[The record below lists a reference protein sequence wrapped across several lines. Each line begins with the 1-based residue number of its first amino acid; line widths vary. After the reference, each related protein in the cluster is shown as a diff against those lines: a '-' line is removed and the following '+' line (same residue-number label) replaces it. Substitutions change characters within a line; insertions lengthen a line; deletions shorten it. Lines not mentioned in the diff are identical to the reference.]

1 MKLIQSLEDLA
12 QARAEAAERQQSAT
26 AGNIHIRIG
35 MASCGIAAG
44 AKDTLQAIQ
53 QIIASQ
59 NLSGIRVTQTGCPG
73 LCVLE
78 PIVQVQMHNQPVI
91 TYGKVTPE
99 VARRIIEQHIKRG
112 MIVPEYVVESY

>member
-1 MKLIQSLEDLA
+1 MKLIQSLEDLE
-12 QARAEAAERQQSAT
+12 QARAEAAERQKSAA

-44 AKDTLQAIQ
+44 AKDTLRVIQ

-59 NLSGIRVTQTGCPG
+59 GLSGIQVIKTGCLG

-78 PIVQVQMHNQPVI
+78 PIVQVQMHNQPTI
-91 TYGKVTPE
+91 TYGRVTPE
-99 VARRIIEQHIKRG
+99 VARRIIEQHVKRG
-112 MIVPEYVVESY
+112 MIVPEYIVESY

>member
-1 MKLIQSLEDLA
+1 MKLIQSLEDLE
-12 QARAEAAERQQSAT
+12 QARVEAAERQQSAA

-44 AKDTLQAIQ
+44 AKDTLQAIR

-59 NLSGIRVTQTGCPG
+59 GLSGIRVTQTGCLG

-78 PIVQVQMHNQPVI
+78 PIVQVQMHNQPII
-91 TYGKVTPE
+91 TYSRVTPE
-99 VARRIIEQHIKRG
+99 VARRIIEQHVKRG
-112 MIVPEYVVESY
+112 MIVPESIVESY